1 MGKLSIR
8 TVLISLFG
16 LMALIAAAQGSLA
29 LQRMSAINNSAVE
42 LGKSWLPSVAL
53 IGQLSSAITRIR
65 IGEARYLMASKP
77 SDVEVIDKDMANYRS
92 IVAMVHKDYQP
103 LITSDRE
110 SEAYQ
115 AFLKDWQAYQQLD
128 VQLMDHLHAN
138 QKEQAM
144 ALYGGQMSEV
154 SKAINLTLAK
164 LVEINAEGGRRAVD
178 AAAVNYGN
186 ARFITIATLALGVL
200 VALGAMIYSSWIV
213 SRRKAETRKLADG
226 FEGAV
231 GDIVDKVAAASQEL
245 ETAASMLSE
254 TADNTQQLSG
264 LVASASEEAS
274 TNVQSVASA
283 ADELSASI
291 SEISRQV
298 QQSSAIAAE
307 AVQQAHK
314 TDGEI
319 GNLSVAAQRIGDVVK
334 LINAIAEQTNL
345 LALNA
350 TIEAARA
357 GEAGRGFA
365 VVAQEVKALAAQ
377 TAKAT
382 DEIGAQIVG
391 MQGATR
397 NSVVAV
403 KEIGAT
409 IARMSEIAAAIA
421 AAMEEQGAATQ
432 EISRNVQQA
441 AQGAGQVAGNIS
453 DVNKGAADTGSA
465 SGQVLSSARALS
477 SEGGK
482 LKVEVEKF
490 LETVRAA

>member
-1 MGKLSIR
+1 
-8 TVLISLFG
+8 
-16 LMALIAAAQGSLA
+16 
-29 LQRMSAINNSAVE
+29 
-42 LGKSWLPSVAL
+42 
-53 IGQLSSAITRIR
+53 
-65 IGEARYLMASKP
+65 
-77 SDVEVIDKDMANYRS
+77 MANYRS

-110 SEAYQ
+110 REAYQ

-128 VQLMDHLHAN
+128 VRFMDLLRAN

-144 ALYGGQMSEV
+144 ALYGGQMSNT
-154 SKAINLTLAK
+154 SKAINITLAK
-164 LVEINAEGGRRAVD
+164 LVAINAEGGAKAADTATVD
-178 AAAVNYGN
+178 YGN
-186 ARFITIATLALGVL
+186 ARVITLATLALGVI

-213 SRRKAETRKLADG
+213 SRRKAETWKLADG

-231 GDIVDKVAAASQEL
+231 GQIVDNVAATSQEL
-245 ETAASMLSE
+245 EAAASTLSQ
-254 TADNTQQLSG
+254 TADSTQQLSG
-264 LVASASEEAS
+264 MVASASEEAS
-274 TNVQSVASA
+274 TNIQSVATA

-319 GNLSVAAQRIGDVVK
+319 GNLSAAAQRIGDVVK

-382 DEIGAQIVG
+382 DDIGAQIVG
-391 MQGATR
+391 MQEATR
-397 NSVVAV
+397 DSVVAV

-409 IARMSEIAAAIA
+409 IARMSEIATAIA

-465 SGQVLSSARALS
+465 SDQVLSSARALS
-477 SEGGK
+477 TEGSK
-482 LKVEVEKF
+482 LKVEVKKF